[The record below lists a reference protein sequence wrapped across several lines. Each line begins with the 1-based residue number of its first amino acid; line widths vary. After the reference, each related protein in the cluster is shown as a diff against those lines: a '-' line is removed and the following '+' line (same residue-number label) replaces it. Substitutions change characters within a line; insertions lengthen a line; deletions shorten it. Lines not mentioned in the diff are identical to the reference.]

1 MTPVTLNRALV
12 ARHAAGRADAY
23 DAALLD
29 VAQDHLLWLLAQLG
43 QFGHEADLI
52 FKGGTS
58 LRKCRLGGA
67 GRFSTDLDF
76 AAPADDTVLDVCET
90 IHGASVGG
98 FTFELAA
105 TRGDGRHWALTARHP
120 DLGQPAIAASV
131 EFARR
136 PLILTPDR
144 LSFVPMPIH
153 RGYELEL
160 PALPVIA
167 ETEACAEKLARYRR
181 IALQRDLYD
190 LSRFAQRPINEP
202 AVRRLWVLKVWH
214 DVIDDRRG
222 NRPLD
227 PADILT
233 PKTTQDFAPDSL
245 GILTHPVD
253 IPGWERQVR
262 QRFSFLANLD
272 DDEKRWAQCDPRH
285 RREIDAAIAA
295 GGFPGNT

>member
-1 MTPVTLNRALV
+1 MTPVTLNRTLV

-43 QFGHEADLI
+43 QFDDSAGLV

-58 LRKCRLGGA
+58 LRKCRLGGT

-76 AAPADDTVLDVCET
+76 AAPSDDTVLEVCGT

-98 FTFELAA
+98 FTFELAS

-136 PLILTPDR
+136 PLVLPPDR
-144 LSFVPMPIH
+144 LGFVPLPIH
-153 RGYELEL
+153 RGYEIQL
-160 PALPVIA
+160 PSLPVIA
-167 ETEACAEKLARYRR
+167 EAEACAEKLARYRR
-181 IALQRDLYD
+181 IPLQRDLYD
-190 LSRFAQRPINEP
+190 LSRFAQRAMDEITI
-202 AVRRLWVLKVWH
+202 RRLWVLKVWH

-222 NRPLD
+222 SRPLD
-227 PADILT
+227 PADILA
-233 PKTTQDFAPDSL
+233 PKTIKDFAPDSL

-253 IPGWERQVR
+253 ITGWERLVR
-262 QRFSFLANLD
+262 QRFSFLADLD
-272 DDEKRWAQCDPRH
+272 DEEKRWAQCDPRH
-285 RREIDAAIAA
+285 RREVNAAIAA
-295 GGFPGNT
+295 GGLP